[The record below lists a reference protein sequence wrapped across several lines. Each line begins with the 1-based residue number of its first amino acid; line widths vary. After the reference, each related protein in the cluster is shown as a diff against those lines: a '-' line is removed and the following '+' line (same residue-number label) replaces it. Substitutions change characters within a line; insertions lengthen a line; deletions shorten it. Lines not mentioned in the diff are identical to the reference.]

1 MKMVGCKP
9 AVAGMFSFCPV
20 SAREETCCVLSL
32 HRGSWVMTRAA
43 WTWMT
48 SCQQRGDCHPC
59 HAGPQSLRC
68 QAWLPSCFVRPVFWR
83 PGTGCELV
91 THSDVVSHVN
101 SYLQSWGW
109 WLCHLRLVMVAVMWP
124 RLVTSWR
131 GPRGT
136 MATRPQSSSRHQENN
151 LFVSR
156 HLSGVG
162 CKSELFT
169 TLLLPLPTFTWIE
182 YMETYK
188 VQTTLLQFNVQR
200 EELIWIQSLQSYPI
214 LSRSRFTW

>member
-1 MKMVGCKP
+1 
-9 AVAGMFSFCPV
+9 
-20 SAREETCCVLSL
+20 
-32 HRGSWVMTRAA
+32 MTRAA

-59 HAGPQSLRC
+59 PAGPQSLRC
-68 QAWLPSCFVRPVFWR
+68 QGPTAKLFCQARVLETGDRVWAGDTQRWGFMSTVICRAGDDFVI
-83 PGTGCELV
+83 C
-91 THSDVVSHVN
+91 
-101 SYLQSWGW
+101 GW
-109 WLCHLRLVMVAVMWP
+109 WCEP
-124 RLVTSWR
+124 RLVTSWQR
-131 GPRGT
+131 PLGT
-136 MATRPQSSSRHQENN
+136 MATRPQSSSHHQENN

-182 YMETYK
+182 YMETYR
-188 VQTTLLQFNVQR
+188 VQTTLFQFNAG

-214 LSRSRFTW
+214 LSRSSSLDRQAHFLLVSSN